1 MKLLYISPSP
11 PNEMERV
18 RSLNILKI
26 LKRQNVKVTLITLYN
41 SKQEKYLKDL
51 EKYVDNIIK
60 IKYNKFISLFYAFIS
75 LFLPIPIRV
84 GYCFNFKLKR
94 ILKNMKFDYDIAYIK
109 RLRMAQYKKFLKV
122 PRAYIDITDSLTKY
136 YERISKKEK
145 WLKKLLYLEEYYK
158 HKIYEKKICE
168 NNKNIVI
175 CSEDDK
181 KYLERLSKKIIGKI
195 NVIDNV
201 IDIKNWEKEIIT
213 VNKKRK

>member
-60 IKYNKFISLFYAFIS
+60 VKYNKFISLFYAFIS

-84 GYCFNFKLKR
+84 GYCFNFRLRR
-94 ILKNMKFDYDIAYIK
+94 ILKNMEFDYDVAYIK

-122 PRAYIDITDSLTKY
+122 PKVYIDITDSLTKY
-136 YERISKKEK
+136 YERISQKERGF
-145 WLKKLLYLEEYYK
+145 KKLLCLEEFFK
-158 HKIYEKKICE
+158 HKIYEKKVCE

-181 KYLERLSKKIIGKI
+181 RYLEKLSKKIVGNI

-201 IDIKNWEKEIIT
+201 ADIKNWGEETIT